1 MLTGG
6 CWEKEWGFPWK
17 PFSSGAGGR
26 WRIPQNMSS
35 SHGVR
40 VQEPLSACYTDI
52 SSHRKWAASYLPNA
66 SVTFIWWNDP
76 KKESESKCL
85 SIRYT
90 HENWW
95 IRFLHL
101 SKLSC
106 KWHQKTCSNMLLTA
120 TAAVSFACNSKELRN
135 KNHHVPIFI
144 RLLFNI
150 SICYRSCNL
159 IMWYINTVFKIGIF
173 LYILVGNISSK
184 IVQIFF
190 YMQCCVFEI

>member
-17 PFSSGAGGR
+17 PFSSGADGR
-26 WRIPQNMSS
+26 WRIPLNMSS
-35 SHGVR
+35 SRGVR

-76 KKESESKCL
+76 KKESEWKCL
-85 SIRYT
+85 NIRYT

-120 TAAVSFACNSKELRN
+120 TAAVSFACISKELRN
-135 KNHHVPIFI
+135 KMCQY
-144 RLLFNI
+144 LLDYYSI
-150 SICYRSCNL
+150 S
-159 IMWYINTVFKIGIF
+159 VFVIG
-173 LYILVGNISSK
+173 VVIS
-184 IVQIFF
+184 
-190 YMQCCVFEI
+190 